1 MHIIESRMKRRVPL
15 KHSVLFNKAK
25 HSEDWHQAIDAIA
38 GVLPP
43 SDSKFPYPLLRQA
56 TEDYLKKKGKITR
69 NDADIRL
76 AILIE
81 SHAARE
87 VAVAAAAHAMT
98 AGSLRAIL
106 HVNLNVSHG
115 NYWGLETWLQCLIA
129 ANYSNPASVTDLEA
143 RWAHHLLPFATH
155 GPTAAGKV
163 LIGISRALRECATPN
178 MNTVPDFL
186 TLTSRAVADY
196 GAHLEG
202 LKLKN
207 NWTSAYAASCW
218 MAELGR
224 TLPASTPPGF
234 LLPEHILDTQFPI
247 WRVWARWRPD
257 LKVIQS
263 LSSIDGSTT
272 GLLSDLLRLEGPD
285 FINGEK
291 PTLREGLIE
300 QYTPGCRFVKLG
312 HMLIEVLD
320 RTRDGLREI
329 LESAI
334 STLVSICTATASVYR
349 HRLFA
354 FFAEVTVNQPLTQE
368 ALNLVQTILF
378 MTAGLSTDTSP
389 TFTDNV
395 LRVYTQRTELG
406 GRYIHELQDIIRLFD
421 HERASG
427 LRKILLTPDVLEGI
441 TRCIQESQAAIYMLL
456 EDRQPWTE
464 LALELHAFCTVLKK
478 SQNMPIVGHKVMEQT
493 CLLLPSEENMK
504 MAVDIYTAA
513 RCQNSKSAGPSLDT
527 SRTIEQG
534 TSVISRDQTKRTPK
548 PLEEVVEQYLSHC
561 LLSQQAPSHAS
572 QRTFSALL
580 KIWEGNFDKD
590 TTRSRRL
597 LAILLANVT
606 DDNVDLRIRCLNGIS
621 STEEQL
627 GPGLSVQ
634 DLLKA
639 LQDEASS
646 IEDRIV
652 ELIRL
657 LARCSTVN
665 DFKAQLLCWR
675 DLAYHLLA
683 QTTQLGVL
691 KRVDL
696 IEHTSKTMK
705 AAEWLSFLTDVQ
717 SVFVT
722 GPALPPEDNAI
733 PSILRPELQRHRG
746 ELMRFTKTLTR
757 LESSLGIGSEAM
769 RFILGRGSGRS
780 DSIIF
785 ILQTLQNAEQKPVE
799 SFLHEIVGL
808 LSPQAKDAWELAD
821 CLSILLKAPSETVE
835 VCKKIWDAKH
845 GFLMLP
851 GLPGCDR
858 GQDVT
863 PSFGGQPTNVAVEKP
878 VTSSTYKM
886 PAPAN
891 PPAVK
896 RSVPEAVVEVMVFSW
911 LLDGEIDALTRTAVF
926 SINNL
931 LKIVQKGFSISKKSL
946 LEATAFWQ
954 QIEDEMIQ
962 EAKRLEG
969 LQKALKRKDPK
980 GTSLILQQLGV
991 PDTSELDE
999 EIAKL
1004 PAGTVD
1010 MVERIDDHEVE
1021 ITFSLATISQLQRGA
1036 MGIPH
1041 DASMLMLQLFLDNNN
1056 MNSPP
1061 AFCLH
1066 YDTDQHFET
1075 MAHTRYSCTAESKS
1089 PTEQICTSTQTAFTW
1104 QLSRL
1109 IYSKLCS
1116 GVVGIAD
1123 IYQQITTW
1131 IPGSARSC
1139 VSCTFSHSSQ
1149 SIQLRRSTP
1158 CEAFACARL
1167 WYNLPL
1173 HVRIPEV
1180 RSDPFAVDM
1189 ALSSVYAAATAA
1201 KSELLPACPIRGFES
1216 IKSILNALPTMRVMR
1231 DAVDLSS
1238 VLKSYHP
1245 QAELLI
1251 SWAVVHHRGFLA
1263 TATGLLKIPNLAPGT
1278 HQFVLTNASPELE
1291 ATFVRKIQWTK
1302 RETTVL
1308 FHGTAIDR
1316 LPAILAQGL
1325 RVCSGTTLQ
1334 RTGAA
1339 HGKGIYLSDEPA
1351 TSFYYSPVSLSWKNS
1366 GLSNMRMLLGCE
1378 VVGSGNKVSGNIHVI
1393 TDADVVMVRY
1403 ILMFTKDAKM
1413 PIRGHVEPAMAS
1425 GMKALRSGAV

>member
-15 KHSVLFNKAK
+15 KHSILFNKAK

-43 SDSKFPYPLLRQA
+43 SDPKFPYPLLRQA
-56 TEDYLKKKGKITR
+56 TEDYLKKKGKITQ

-81 SHAARE
+81 SHTARD
-87 VAVAAAAHAMT
+87 VAVSAAAHAMT
-98 AGSLRAIL
+98 AGSLRALL

-115 NYWGLETWLQCLIA
+115 SYWGLETWLQCLIA

-143 RWAHHLLPFATH
+143 TWAHHLLPFATH

-178 MNTVPDFL
+178 MNIVPDFL

-202 LKLKN
+202 LRLKN

-257 LKVIQS
+257 LKVIQL
-263 LSSIDGSTT
+263 LSSIDGNTT

-285 FINGEK
+285 FVNGEK

-300 QYTPGCRFVKLG
+300 QYTSGCSFVKIG
-312 HMLIEVLD
+312 HVLIEVPGN
-320 RTRDGLREI
+320 TRDGLREI

-334 STLVSICTATASVYR
+334 STLGSICTATVPAYR
-349 HRLFA
+349 RRLFN

-368 ALNLVQTILF
+368 ALNLVQSILF
-378 MTAGLSTDTSP
+378 MTGDLRTGTSP
-389 TFTDNV
+389 TFTDSV

-406 GRYIHELQDIIRLFD
+406 GRYIHELQDLIRLFD
-421 HERASG
+421 HERAFG
-427 LRKILLTPDVLEGI
+427 LRKILLTPGVLGGI
-441 TRCIQESQAAIYMLL
+441 TRCIQESQAAVRMLL
-456 EDRQPWTE
+456 EDNQPWTE
-464 LALELHAFCTVLKK
+464 LAVELHAFCTVLKQ
-478 SQNMPIVGHKVMEQT
+478 SENVPIVGHKVMEQT

-504 MAVDIYTAA
+504 MAVDIYTAV
-513 RCQNSKSAGPSLDT
+513 RYQDLKSPDLSLDT
-527 SRTIEQG
+527 SRSIENG
-534 TSVISRDQTKRTPK
+534 ISVISRDQAERIPK
-548 PLEEVVEQYLSHC
+548 PLEDVIEQYISHC
-561 LLSQQAPSHAS
+561 LLSQQAPGYAS

-580 KIWEGNFDKD
+580 KIWEGKFDRD
-590 TTRSRRL
+590 ITRSRRL
-597 LAILLANVT
+597 LAILVANVT
-606 DDNVDLRIRCLNGIS
+606 EDNFDLRIRCLNGIS

-627 GPGLSVQ
+627 GPGMSVQ

-639 LQDEASS
+639 LQDEARS
-646 IEDRIV
+646 IEYRIV

-657 LARCSTVN
+657 LAKCSTVN

-696 IEHTSKTMK
+696 MEHTSKTMK

-722 GPALPPEDNAI
+722 GPALPPEDSAI

-746 ELMRFTKTLTR
+746 ELMRYTKTLTR

-780 DSIIF
+780 DSILS
-785 ILQTLQNAEQKPVE
+785 ILKTLQHAEQESVE
-799 SFLHEIVGL
+799 SFLHDITGL
-808 LSPQAKDAWELAD
+808 LSSQAKDAWEFAD
-821 CLSILLKAPSETVE
+821 CVSILLKASSETVE

-845 GFLMLP
+845 GFLMIP
-851 GLPGCDR
+851 GLPGCDS
-858 GQDVT
+858 GQKLI
-863 PSFGGQPTNVAVEKP
+863 PSFGGQHTNIAVEKP
-878 VTSSTYKM
+878 IPLSTYKM

-891 PPAVK
+891 PAAV
-896 RSVPEAVVEVMVFSW
+896 RCSVPESVVEVMVAGW
-911 LLDGEIDALTRTAVF
+911 LLDEEADELTKSAVF
-926 SINNL
+926 SVANL
-931 LKIVQKGFSISKKSL
+931 FKIVKKGFNISKEKL
-946 LEATAFWQ
+946 LEAAVFWQ
-954 QIEDEMIQ
+954 KIEDEIIQ
-962 EAKRLEG
+962 EAKRLG
-969 LQKALKRKDPK
+969 DLQKALKSKDPK
-980 GTSLILQQLGV
+980 GTSLILEQLGV

-1004 PAGTVD
+1004 PIGIVD
-1010 MVERIDDHEVE
+1010 MVGRIDDHEVE
-1021 ITFSLATISQLQRGA
+1021 ITFSLAAISQLQRGA
-1036 MGIPH
+1036 MGIPD
-1041 DASMLMLQLFLDNNN
+1041 DASMIMLQLSLDYN
-1056 MNSPP
+1056 MKSPP

-1075 MAHTRYSCTAESKS
+1075 MAHARYSCSAESKS
-1089 PTEQICTSTQTAFTW
+1089 PTKQICTSTQTAFTW

-1116 GVVGIAD
+1116 GAVGIAD
-1123 IYQQITTW
+1123 IYQQVTTW
-1131 IPGSARSC
+1131 ISGLAKSC
-1139 VSCTFSHSSQ
+1139 VSCSTSHSSQ

-1189 ALSSVYAAATAA
+1189 ALSSVYAAATAG
-1201 KSELLPACPIRGFES
+1201 KSELLPACPIRGFET
-1216 IKSILNALPTMRVMR
+1216 IKSILNALPAMRIMR

-1238 VLKSYHP
+1238 VLGSYHP

-1251 SWAVVHHRGFLA
+1251 SWAVLHHRGFLA

-1278 HQFVLTNASPELE
+1278 HQFVLTNASPKLE
-1291 ATFVRKIQWTK
+1291 ATFIQKIQWTK

-1325 RVCSGTTLQ
+1325 RVCSGTDLQ

-1351 TSFYYSPVSLSWKNS
+1351 TSFYYSPASLSWKNS
-1366 GLSNMRMLLGCE
+1366 GLNNMRMLLGCE

-1393 TDADVVMVRY
+1393 PDADIVMVRY
-1403 ILMFTKDAKM
+1403 ILLFTKDAKM

-1425 GMKALRSGAV
+1425 GMKVLRSGAV

>member
-43 SDSKFPYPLLRQA
+43 SDPKFPYPLLRQA
-56 TEDYLKKKGKITR
+56 TEDYLKKKGKITQ

-81 SHAARE
+81 SHAARD
-87 VAVAAAAHAMT
+87 VAVAAGAHAMT

-115 NYWGLETWLQCLIA
+115 SYWGLETWLQCLIA

-143 RWAHHLLPFATH
+143 TWANHLLPFATH

-178 MNTVPDFL
+178 MNIVPDFL

-196 GAHLEG
+196 GAQLEG
-202 LKLKN
+202 LRLKN

-224 TLPASTPPGF
+224 TSPASTPPGF

-247 WRVWARWRPD
+247 WRVWARWRPN
-257 LKVIQS
+257 LKVIQL
-263 LSSIDGSTT
+263 LSSIDGNTT
-272 GLLSDLLRLEGPD
+272 GLLSDLLKLEGPD
-285 FINGEK
+285 FVNGEK

-300 QYTPGCRFVKLG
+300 QYTSVCSFVKLG
-312 HMLIEVLD
+312 HVLIEVPGH
-320 RTRDGLREI
+320 TRDGLRGI

-334 STLVSICTATASVYR
+334 LTLGSICTATPPAYR
-349 HRLFA
+349 HRLFN

-368 ALNLVQTILF
+368 ALNLVQAILS
-378 MTAGLSTDTSP
+378 MAGGLSTSTSP
-389 TFTDNV
+389 TFTDNI
-395 LRVYTQRTELG
+395 LRVYIQRAELG
-406 GRYIHELQDIIRLFD
+406 GKYIHELQDLIQLFD
-421 HERASG
+421 HERALG
-427 LRKILLTPDVLEGI
+427 LRKILLTPDVLGGI
-441 TRCIQESQAAIYMLL
+441 TRCIQESQAAIRMLL
-456 EDRQPWTE
+456 QDNQPWTE
-464 LALELHAFCTVLKK
+464 LALELHAFCTVLKQ
-478 SQNMPIVGHKVMEQT
+478 SENVPIVGHKFMEKT

-504 MAVDIYTAA
+504 MAVDIYAAA
-513 RCQNSKSAGPSLDT
+513 RYQDSKSPDLSLDT
-527 SRTIEQG
+527 SRSIG
-534 TSVISRDQTKRTPK
+534 TSVVSRDQAKRILK
-548 PLEEVVEQYLSHC
+548 PLEEVVEQYISHC
-561 LLSQQAPSHAS
+561 LLSQQAPSYAS

-580 KIWEGNFDKD
+580 KIWEGKFDRD
-590 TTRSRRL
+590 ITRSRRL
-597 LAILLANVT
+597 LAVLVADVT
-606 DDNVDLRIRCLNGIS
+606 NDNVDLRIRCLNGIA

-639 LQDEASS
+639 LQDEAKS
-646 IEDRIV
+646 IECRIV

-657 LARCSTVN
+657 LARCSTDN

-675 DLAYHLLA
+675 DLAYHLLV

-696 IEHTSKTMK
+696 IDYTSKTMK

-746 ELMRFTKTLTR
+746 ELMRYAKTLTR
-757 LESSLGIGSEAM
+757 LESSLGIGSEAL
-769 RFILGRGSGRS
+769 RYILCRGSGRS
-780 DSIIF
+780 DSILS
-785 ILQTLQNAEQKPVE
+785 ILQTLQYAEEEPVE

-808 LSPQAKDAWELAD
+808 LSTQAKDAWEFAD
-821 CLSILLKAPSETVE
+821 CVSILLKASPETVE

-845 GFLMLP
+845 GFLMIP
-851 GLPGCDR
+851 GLPESGR
-858 GQDVT
+858 T
-863 PSFGGQPTNVAVEKP
+863 IPSIGGLPANVAITK
-878 VTSSTYKM
+878 STAFSTVDIRKT

-891 PPAVK
+891 SAAV
-896 RSVPEAVVEVMVFSW
+896 RCSVPESVVEVMVAGW
-911 LLDGEIDALTRTAVF
+911 LLDEEADELTKSAVY
-926 SINNL
+926 SLANL
-931 LKIVQKGFSISKKSL
+931 LKIVQKGFSISKVKL
-946 LEATAFWQ
+946 LYAAVFWQ
-954 QIEDEMIQ
+954 MIEDEMIQ
-962 EAKRLEG
+962 EVKRLG
-969 LQKALKRKDPK
+969 DLQKALKSRDPK

-999 EIAKL
+999 ELAGL
-1004 PAGTVD
+1004 PVGIVD

-1021 ITFSLATISQLQRGA
+1021 ITFSLTAISQLQRGA
-1036 MGIPH
+1036 MGIPD
-1041 DASMLMLQLFLDNNN
+1041 DASTLILQLSLDYN
-1056 MNSPP
+1056 MKSPP

-1075 MAHTRYSCTAESKS
+1075 MAHARYSCSADSKS
-1089 PTEQICTSTQTAFTW
+1089 PTKQICTSAQTAFTW
-1104 QLSRL
+1104 QLGRF

-1116 GVVGIAD
+1116 GAVGLAD
-1123 IYQQITTW
+1123 IYQQVTTW
-1131 IPGSARSC
+1131 IPWLAKSC
-1139 VSCTFSHSSQ
+1139 ISCSTPHTTQ

-1158 CEAFACARL
+1158 CETFACARL

-1173 HVRIPEV
+1173 HVRIPEI

-1189 ALSSVYAAATAA
+1189 ALLSIYAAATAN
-1201 KSELLPACPIRGFES
+1201 KSELLPACPIRGFET
-1216 IKSILNALPTMRVMR
+1216 IKSILNALPAMPIMR

-1238 VLKSYHP
+1238 VLSSYHP
-1245 QAELLI
+1245 QAEQLI

-1263 TATGLLKIPNLAPGT
+1263 TATGLLKIPNLASGT
-1278 HQFVLTNASPELE
+1278 HQFVLTNASPKLE
-1291 ATFVRKIQWTK
+1291 ATFVQKIQWTK

-1308 FHGTAIDR
+1308 FHGTALDR
-1316 LPAILAQGL
+1316 LPAILSQGL
-1325 RVCSGTTLQ
+1325 RVCSGTSLQ

-1351 TSFYYSPVSLSWKNS
+1351 TSFYYSPASLSWKNS

-1393 TDADVVMVRY
+1393 TDADIVMVRY
-1403 ILMFTKDAKM
+1403 VLLFTKDAKM

-1425 GMKALRSGAV
+1425 GMKVLRSGAV

>member
-56 TEDYLKKKGKITR
+56 TEDYLKKKGKITQ

-81 SHAARE
+81 SHTARDI
-87 VAVAAAAHAMT
+87 AVAAAAHAMT

-115 NYWGLETWLQCLIA
+115 SYWGLETWLQCLIA
-129 ANYSNPASVTDLEA
+129 ANYNNPASVTDLEA
-143 RWAHHLLPFATH
+143 RWAHCLLPFATH
-155 GPTAAGKV
+155 GPAAAGKV

-178 MNTVPDFL
+178 MNIVPDFL

-202 LKLKN
+202 LRLKN

-218 MAELGR
+218 MAELSR

-257 LKVIQS
+257 LKVIQL
-263 LSSIDGSTT
+263 LSSIDGNTT

-291 PTLREGLIE
+291 TTLREGLID
-300 QYTPGCRFVKLG
+300 QYTPGCSFIKLG
-312 HMLIEVLD
+312 HVLIEVLD
-320 RTRDGLREI
+320 HTRDGLGKI
-329 LESAI
+329 LESVM
-334 STLVSICTATASVYR
+334 STLVSICTATAPVYR
-349 HRLFA
+349 HRLFS

-368 ALNLVQTILF
+368 ALNLVQAILF
-378 MTAGLSTDTSP
+378 MVGGLSTNTSP
-389 TFTDNV
+389 IFTDNV

-406 GRYIHELQDIIRLFD
+406 GRFIHELQDLIRLFD
-421 HERASG
+421 HERAFS

-441 TRCIQESQAAIYMLL
+441 TRCIQESQAAVCMLL
-456 EDRQPWTE
+456 KDNQPWTE
-464 LALELHAFCTVLKK
+464 LALELHAFCTVLKQ
-478 SQNMPIVGHKVMEQT
+478 SETVPIVGHKVMEQT

-504 MAVDIYTAA
+504 MAVDIYSAA
-513 RCQNSKSAGPSLDT
+513 RCQDSKSPDLSLDT
-527 SRTIEQG
+527 SRSIEHG
-534 TSVISRDQTKRTPK
+534 TSVIFRDQTKRIPN
-548 PLEEVVEQYLSHC
+548 PLEEVVEQYISHG
-561 LLSQQAPSHAS
+561 LLSLQAPSFAS

-580 KIWEGNFDKD
+580 KIWEGKFDREI
-590 TTRSRRL
+590 TQSRRL
-597 LAILLANVT
+597 LAISVANVT
-606 DDNVDLRIRCLNGIS
+606 DDNIDLRIRCLNGIA

-627 GPGLSVQ
+627 GPGLYVQ
-634 DLLKA
+634 DLLEA
-639 LQDEASS
+639 LQDKARST
-646 IEDRIV
+646 EDRIV

-683 QTTQLGVL
+683 PMTELGVL
-691 KRVDL
+691 KCVDL
-696 IEHTSKTMK
+696 IDHTSKTMNTV
-705 AAEWLSFLTDVQ
+705 EWLSFLTDVQ
-717 SVFVT
+717 SVFVA

-746 ELMRFTKTLTR
+746 ELMRYTKTLTR
-757 LESSLGIGSEAM
+757 LESSLGIGSGAM
-769 RFILGRGSGRS
+769 RFILSRGSGRS
-780 DSIIF
+780 DSILS
-785 ILQTLQNAEQKPVE
+785 ILQTLQYAEQEPVE
-799 SFLHEIVGL
+799 SFLHDIVGL
-808 LSPQAKDAWELAD
+808 LSTQAKDAWEFAD
-821 CLSILLKAPSETVE
+821 CVSILHKASSETVE
-835 VCKKIWDAKH
+835 ICKKIWDAKH
-845 GFLMLP
+845 GFLMIP
-851 GLPGCDR
+851 GLPGYDH
-858 GQDVT
+858 GQSLI
-863 PSFGGQPTNVAVEKP
+863 PSFGGQSTNVAVKKP
-878 VTSSTYKM
+878 VTLSTHKIS
-886 PAPAN
+886 APAN
-891 PPAVK
+891 PTAVK
-896 RSVPEAVVEVMVFSW
+896 CSVPEAVVEVMVAGW
-911 LLDGEIDALTRTAVF
+911 LLDKEADELTRSAVY
-926 SINNL
+926 SIANL
-931 LKIVQKGFSISKKSL
+931 LNIVRKGFGISKKPL
-946 LEATAFWQ
+946 LEAAVFWQ
-954 QIEDEMIQ
+954 KIEDEIIQ
-962 EAKRLEG
+962 EAKRLQIV
-969 LQKALKRKDPK
+969 QKALKSKDPK
-980 GTSLILQQLGV
+980 GTSLILQELGV
-991 PDTSELDE
+991 SDTSELDE

-1004 PAGTVD
+1004 PVGIMD
-1010 MVERIDDHEVE
+1010 MVERIDDHEVG
-1021 ITFSLATISQLQRGA
+1021 ITFSLSAISQLQRSA
-1036 MGIPH
+1036 MGIPD
-1041 DASMLMLQLFLDNNN
+1041 DASTLMLQLLLDKN
-1056 MNSPP
+1056 MDSPP

-1075 MAHTRYSCTAESKS
+1075 MAHARYSCSAKSES
-1089 PTEQICTSTQTAFTW
+1089 PTKQICTSTQTALTW
-1104 QLSRL
+1104 QLSRF

-1116 GVVGIAD
+1116 GVIGIAD
-1123 IYQQITTW
+1123 IYQQVTAW
-1131 IPGSARSC
+1131 IPGLAKSC
-1139 VSCTFSHSSQ
+1139 VSCSTSHSSQ

-1167 WYNLPL
+1167 WYDLPL

-1189 ALSSVYAAATAA
+1189 ALSSVYAAATAN
-1201 KSELLPACPIRGFES
+1201 KPELLPSCPIRGFET
-1216 IKSILNALPTMRVMR
+1216 IKSILNSLPTMRVMR
-1231 DAVDLSS
+1231 DAVNLSS
-1238 VLKSYHP
+1238 VLSSYHP
-1245 QAELLI
+1245 QAEQLI

-1278 HQFVLTNASPELE
+1278 HQFVLTNASPKLE
-1291 ATFVRKIQWTK
+1291 ATFVQKIQWTK

-1308 FHGTAIDR
+1308 FHGTALDR

-1339 HGKGIYLSDEPA
+1339 HGKGIYLSDDPA
-1351 TSFYYSPVSLSWKNS
+1351 TSFYYSPASLSWKNS
-1366 GLSNMRMLLGCE
+1366 GLSNMRMLLGCD

-1393 TDADVVMVRY
+1393 SDADIVMVRY
-1403 ILMFTKDAKM
+1403 VLLFTKDARM

-1425 GMKALRSGAV
+1425 GMKVLRSGAV